1 MGSVTKVIK
10 KVTKSVTKPVS
21 KAFKSVA
28 KGILKVGKA
37 TLRGVSKLQAKLGPL
52 GSIAMAIA
60 MPYALSGL
68 STAIGTAGV
77 PQLGIKASG
86 MLGSENIFIRSI
98 GQVGNAIR
106 TGYNGAVAKVSTKL
120 NSITNSIS
128 KGFSN
133 FGKGNN
139 IFSKISDGAKNLF
152 NESRQQFN
160 KLKNITPKPFKGPQG
175 TVQVSDYGNPFG
187 YTQSTTMTSN
197 QAAKA
202 LDLGFIKGE
211 QLSQQT
217 FGKTGWFTR
226 GSTVADQAVTDAING
241 AYKSKLDTFSPNA
254 RRYFD
259 DLVTKADTLGM
270 KTNYQEIGSLVEDSL
285 GTTRSFAADYSTTP
299 YKIDV
304 DLSRTGDYTLGSAR
318 DRLEGVYNFTG
329 DKSFAN
335 INDAKVV
342 PSNLKTAIKKGAASY
357 AKGLLTPS
365 DTKLPVSYAMPNTS
379 DMTFETQMSGYGG
392 TDITGSG
399 GGTFIQ
405 DVFGENAARRM
416 QTYYKNMNL
425 LEDMGSY

>member
-10 KVTKSVTKPVS
+10 KVTKAVTKPVS

-28 KGILKVGKA
+28 KGIMKVGKA
-37 TLRGVSKLQAKLGPL
+37 TLRGVAKLQAKLGPL

-152 NESRQQFN
+152 NQSRQQFN
-160 KLKNITPKPFKGPQG
+160 KLKNITPKPFAGQQG
-175 TVQVSDYGNPFG
+175 TVDILSAVPGGGTAPMTLPSETVAG
-187 YTQSTTMTSN
+187 YL
-197 QAAKA
+197 KA
-202 LDLGFIKGE
+202 GTVDAS

-379 DMTFETQMSGYGG
+379 DMTFETQMSGYSG
-392 TDITGSG
+392 TDIAGSG